1 LRRGP
6 RRLGG
11 KYSRTISVDHH
22 VKQKISSRVGRRT
35 RRPSNRFQLSVLR
48 ATTSLLRSSFE
59 YNRVY
64 ANYGSGIFYQERD
77 TVHFARSILNKPFIQ
92 RIQNALRDNI
102 CSSQTSLG
110 LPRRILIES
119 ASCITT
125 IRNDSSQ
132 HVTVVVYEVV
142 PRQDVIRFA
151 PSGVTVD
158 LNVYFDGENTS
169 ALFVDRGTS
178 NLPPF
183 INGAGSTPL
192 PPIPVNTA
200 PGNPDSSSDAIGN
213 NTIIPSNQHLPVNY
227 GPFDC
232 PKLVALYKFSRP
244 KTITLAPN
252 GTCTLNLT
260 RRSPRFFNGNR
271 YFGDWNPYDY
281 RGLTRCH
288 FVRVIPEVH
297 QEAPTEFE
305 PIPLVL
311 DPMSISVS
319 SKYSF
324 AARVPYENRD
334 IIARGEITHVA
345 PGLAV
350 VPDGTTTDATHA
362 LEWTA
367 AQAQGTVTL
376 YANS

>member
-1 LRRGP
+1 M
-6 RRLGG
+6 
-11 KYSRTISVDHH
+11 
-22 VKQKISSRVGRRT
+22 
-35 RRPSNRFQLSVLR
+35 SVLR

-64 ANYGSGIFYQERD
+64 ANYGTGLYYEERD
-77 TVHFARSILNKPFIQ
+77 TIHFSRSILNKPFIE
-92 RIQNALRDNI
+92 RIQNALALNAG
-102 CSSQTSLG
+102 SSTLYSS

-119 ASCITT
+119 ASCIST

-132 HVTVVVYEVV
+132 HVTVIVYEVV

-151 PSGVTVD
+151 PSGTSVD

-169 ALFVDRGTS
+169 ALFLDRGS
-178 NLPPF
+178 AQNVPF
-183 INGAGSTPL
+183 VNGAGAAPL
-192 PPIPVNTA
+192 PPIPRSTA

-213 NTIIPSNQHLPVNY
+213 NEVISSNQKLPVNY

-252 GTCTLNLT
+252 GTCTISLT
-260 RRSPRFFNGNR
+260 RRSPRFWNGNR

-281 RGLTRCH
+281 RGVTRCQ
-288 FVRVIPEVH
+288 FVRIIPEVH
-297 QEAPTEFE
+297 QEAPTENT

-311 DPMSISVS
+311 DPVSISVH

-324 AARVPYENRD
+324 SARVPYENRD
-334 IIARGEITHVA
+334 IIARGEVTHVA

-362 LEWTA
+362 LEWSS
-367 AQAQGTVTL
+367 AQSQGSVTL
-376 YANS
+376 YANA